1 MARRDLRL
9 LLGLTGLTLA
19 LVAVQALTGAEV
31 LLASPAFVLALPL
44 LAGRYV
50 GEERIARLAARFVPS
65 VRRAVPRLSAR
76 FPRAPRA
83 LLPRGGGLLACSLA
97 ERGPPVVLAAR

>member
-9 LLGLTGLTLA
+9 LLGLTALTLG

-31 LLASPAFVLALPL
+31 LLASPALVLALPL

-50 GEERIARLAARFVPS
+50 GEERIARLAAHLHADAPRAA
-65 VRRAVPRLSAR
+65 RRLAARL
-76 FPRAPRA
+76 PRAPRA
-83 LLPRGGGLLACSLA
+83 LLPRGGRLIAFGLA
-97 ERGPPVVLAAR
+97 ERGPPAVLAAR